1 MSVPSLR
8 YNEQAESR
16 ALCGLRAR
24 MQGYPSGRKLGA
36 IRKAARSGDVPSMV
50 EIGIIYQN
58 GDGVSPNFDEALE

>member
-1 MSVPSLR
+1 ML
-8 YNEQAESR
+8 
-16 ALCGLRAR
+16 
-24 MQGYPSGRKLGA
+24 GYPSGRKLGA